1 MKDRKINEQNLE
13 REMNEENLV
22 KKDMKEM
29 SQEIKKRN
37 KANLW
42 EK

>member
-1 MKDRKINEQNLE
+1 MKERKKNEQNLE
-13 REMNEENLV
+13 RGMNEENLV
-22 KKDMKEM
+22 KKDMREM

-37 KANLW
+37 KAHLW